1 MKVFLEGYYN
11 GAGMMKPVLYNQGVS
26 SNTNITDEVTVE
38 LRNSTSPYAIVYS
51 YTGYLNTNGI
61 IACNF
66 PFAAD
71 GKPYYIA
78 VKHRNSIHTWSANPV
93 VLTNSFLYDFT
104 LSNTQVYGLNE
115 VLLESGKYGIYA
127 SDINQDDAVNNSD
140 FSLWESDANNF
151 MTGYLLTDINGD
163 ASIDNS
169 DFQFW
174 ELNANEFVGEV
185 SP

>member
-1 MKVFLEGYYN
+1 
-11 GAGMMKPVLYNQGVS
+11 
-26 SNTNITDEVTVE
+26 
-38 LRNSTSPYAIVYS
+38 
-51 YTGYLNTNGI
+51 
-61 IACNF
+61 
-66 PFAAD
+66 
-71 GKPYYIA
+71 
-78 VKHRNSIHTWSANPV
+78 